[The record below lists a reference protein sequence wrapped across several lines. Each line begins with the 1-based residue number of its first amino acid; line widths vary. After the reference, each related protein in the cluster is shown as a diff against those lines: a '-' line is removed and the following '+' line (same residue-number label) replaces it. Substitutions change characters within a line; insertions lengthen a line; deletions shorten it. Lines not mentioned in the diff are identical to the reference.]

1 MTHAYVTNC
10 NKKKR
15 SVIQYDAETN
25 DVIQEFT
32 SIADASRKTGDKE
45 HMIRESAKKDEKY
58 STAVYMW
65 RFKNPEDTILFSKKY
80 SKN

>member
-1 MTHAYVTNC
+1 
-10 NKKKR
+10 
-15 SVIQYDAETN
+15 
-25 DVIQEFT
+25 
-32 SIADASRKTGDKE
+32 
-45 HMIRESAKKDEKY
+45 MIRESAKKDEKY